1 MQNTRSAF
9 AVPRPS
15 PSFPSLAVRSPA
27 SHRLQYA
34 RQLPV
39 ACSTLT
45 ASNGKLGKGLGKK
58 LVARGVSASRAAS
71 RYIVICRFQASC
83 FTNPQHYCTATKRAA
98 SRRYYTAKSYVLNQT
113 WLGSDTDLFT
123 FRYRCAVIR
132 CNTTFWQLSDSKS
145 KYMSDSKCNRMC
157 NSSVD

>member
-1 MQNTRSAF
+1 MLTSLSHTLKREATCPHCTFTRNFIHDSHLLDIHVSLINADGRN
-9 AVPRPS
+9 AAADPRLGRVIHQTLP
-15 PSFPSLAVRSPA
+15 FPLSRPA
-27 SHRLQYA
+27 PHR
-34 RQLPV
+34 
-39 ACSTLT
+39 
-45 ASNGKLGKGLGKK
+45 KGLGTK
-58 LVARGVSASRAAS
+58 LPYS
-71 RYIVICRFQASC
+71 
-83 FTNPQHYCTATKRAA
+83 
-98 SRRYYTAKSYVLNQT
+98 YTAKSYVLNQT

>member
-1 MQNTRSAF
+1 MCVKCGHVCTHKAHFPFSPRSVVSHAEGVGVWVWRLHARHSCSVF
-9 AVPRPS
+9 TALWCGC
-15 PSFPSLAVRSPA
+15 SFVKLAYYLHHPP
-27 SHRLQYA
+27 H
-34 RQLPV
+34 P
-39 ACSTLT
+39 
-45 ASNGKLGKGLGKK
+45 GFGL
-58 LVARGVSASRAAS
+58 SAQR
-71 RYIVICRFQASC
+71 
-83 FTNPQHYCTATKRAA
+83 
-98 SRRYYTAKSYVLNQT
+98 YTAKSYVLNQT